1 MAKTDTKPN
10 AQPGDRAAD
19 RPSPLARALAAQAAA
34 QFDDLA
40 KARGLDASTFAALA
54 DRAEALDRELADWGA
69 DDDARARI
77 RSDRAV
83 LRDVA
88 SLLSDPT
95 AKAIPPSNDRIYAA
109 VLDITELAPIVRTL
123 ASTKTGREAVL
134 RHLTEPDAARAHSDR
149 LALSFASICK
159 RGGLDVTPP
168 TAAGEPAR
176 IQVDRWRIAA
186 VPVVPLKTD
195 RLADA
200 LASASNALK
209 EHKRPGLIILEAGP
223 LLDWQPITVAEDGT
237 ATGIMNERLDAFM
250 MSARTTAIES
260 VGTDHAFGLV
270 VHATLPATNA
280 VSRRM
285 LFAECLRAVN
295 LCDTSDPRADGFRS
309 IAHAMTKSV

>member
-1 MAKTDTKPN
+1 MASIETTPN
-10 AQPGDRAAD
+10 ADPSNGA
-19 RPSPLARALAAQAAA
+19 SPLARALAAQAAA

-40 KARGLDASTFAALA
+40 KARGLDASTFSALA
-54 DRAEALDRELADWGA
+54 DRAEALDSELAAWGA
-69 DDDARARI
+69 GDGARARI
-77 RSDRAV
+77 RSHRGI

-88 SLLSDPT
+88 SLLADPS

-123 ASTKTGREAVL
+123 ATSKSGRDAVL
-134 RHLTEPDAARAHSDR
+134 HHLDEPDAARAHADR

-186 VPVVPLKTD
+186 VPAVPL
-195 RLADA
+195 RADGLGEA
-200 LASASNALK
+200 LGGAAKIL
-209 EHKRPGLIILEAGP
+209 EDCKRPGLIILEAGP

-250 MSARTTAIES
+250 MGARTTAIETI
-260 VGTDHAFGLV
+260 GTDLAFGLV
-270 VHATLPATNA
+270 VHATLPATNV

-309 IAHAMTKSV
+309 IAHAMTRSV